1 MLPSC
6 TPWPEELASLYR
18 RKGYWEDVPIPQLFA
33 SLASA
38 TPDRIAIIHGARRLT
53 LGTLWQQSI
62 RLAAHFHKA
71 GLRSRQR
78 VVFQMPNSAEF
89 VTTFLAL
96 VRIGAIPIMALPPH
110 RETEILH
117 YVNAAEARALL
128 IPDRIKDF
136 DFRLMADSIRAKAK
150 TLDMVFVLGQAREH
164 EISLTELAATEP
176 AAADNVAVE
185 NVALEPSD
193 VALML
198 LSGGT
203 TALPKLIP
211 RTHNDY
217 TYNFKQSARIA
228 RFDEHTVLLVVLP
241 MGHNYT
247 LGSPGVL
254 GALANGGRIVIAPKP
269 DCETVFALVES
280 ERVTIIPAAVPLV
293 VNWLNDAALQRFNV
307 TSLEVVQNGGA
318 RLSPELRERLRK
330 RLNCQ
335 FQEVF
340 GTAEGLLNFTRLDD
354 DEHMILHSSGAP
366 MCEDDEIKVLDEMD
380 REVADGERGELVTR
394 GPYTIHGYYNAA
406 QINAR
411 AFTADGF
418 YRMGDIVTKRGR
430 HVFAEGRRGDLINR
444 GGEKISVDEVENL
457 ILRHPAIHGVALVA
471 MPDPVFGERAC
482 AFVTLRP
489 EATLSFQQLI
499 QFLLEQNIA
508 KFKLPERLEILPE
521 LPVSAAGKIMRRAL
535 RELIEAK
542 LKKSSP
548 EVHP

>member
-18 RKGYWEDVPIPQLFA
+18 RKGYWEDVPVPQLFA

-217 TYNFKQSARIA
+217 ADNFKQSARIA
-228 RFDEHTVLLVVLP
+228 AQRRHVSDLRTHYATVSRDADSDLP
-241 MGHNYT
+241 PCRNRNDQ
-247 LGSPGVL
+247 
-254 GALANGGRIVIAPKP
+254 LA
-269 DCETVFALVES
+269 
-280 ERVTIIPAAVPLV
+280 
-293 VNWLNDAALQRFNV
+293 
-307 TSLEVVQNGGA
+307 
-318 RLSPELRERLRK
+318 
-330 RLNCQ
+330 
-335 FQEVF
+335 
-340 GTAEGLLNFTRLDD
+340 GTA
-354 DEHMILHSSGAP
+354 
-366 MCEDDEIKVLDEMD
+366 
-380 REVADGERGELVTR
+380 
-394 GPYTIHGYYNAA
+394 
-406 QINAR
+406 
-411 AFTADGF
+411 
-418 YRMGDIVTKRGR
+418 
-430 HVFAEGRRGDLINR
+430 
-444 GGEKISVDEVENL
+444 
-457 ILRHPAIHGVALVA
+457 
-471 MPDPVFGERAC
+471 
-482 AFVTLRP
+482 
-489 EATLSFQQLI
+489 ATG
-499 QFLLEQNIA
+499 
-508 KFKLPERLEILPE
+508 KFDN
-521 LPVSAAGKIMRRAL
+521 
-535 RELIEAK
+535 
-542 LKKSSP
+542 
-548 EVHP
+548 

>member
-1 MLPSC
+1 
-6 TPWPEELASLYR
+6 
-18 RKGYWEDVPIPQLFA
+18 
-33 SLASA
+33 
-38 TPDRIAIIHGARRLT
+38 
-53 LGTLWQQSI
+53 
-62 RLAAHFHKA
+62 
-71 GLRSRQR
+71 
-78 VVFQMPNSAEF
+78 
-89 VTTFLAL
+89 
-96 VRIGAIPIMALPPH
+96 
-110 RETEILH
+110 
-117 YVNAAEARALL
+117 
-128 IPDRIKDF
+128 
-136 DFRLMADSIRAKAK
+136 
-150 TLDMVFVLGQAREH
+150 
-164 EISLTELAATEP
+164 
-176 AAADNVAVE
+176 
-185 NVALEPSD
+185 
-193 VALML
+193 
-198 LSGGT
+198 
-203 TALPKLIP
+203 
-211 RTHNDY
+211 
-217 TYNFKQSARIA
+217 
-228 RFDEHTVLLVVLP
+228 
-241 MGHNYT
+241 
-247 LGSPGVL
+247 
-254 GALANGGRIVIAPKP
+254 
-269 DCETVFALVES
+269 
-280 ERVTIIPAAVPLV
+280 
-293 VNWLNDAALQRFNV
+293 
-307 TSLEVVQNGGA
+307 
-318 RLSPELRERLRK
+318 
-330 RLNCQ
+330 
-335 FQEVF
+335 
-340 GTAEGLLNFTRLDD
+340 LLNFTRLDD

-508 KFKLPERLEILPE
+508 KFKLPERLEILAE

>member
-217 TYNFKQSARIA
+217 TYNFKRSARIA

>member
-1 MLPSC
+1 MLPGC

-33 SLASA
+33 SLSA
-38 TPDRIAIIHGARRLT
+38 AAPDRIAIIDGARRLT
-53 LGTLWQQSI
+53 LGMLWQQST
-62 RLAAHFHKA
+62 RLAAHFHNA

-89 VTTFLAL
+89 VAAFLAL
-96 VRIGAIPIMALPPH
+96 VRIGVIPIMALPPH

-128 IPDRIKDF
+128 IPERIKDF
-136 DFRLMADSIRAKAK
+136 DFRLMADSVRAKAK

-176 AAADNVAVE
+176 AAADAAAVE
-185 NVALEPSD
+185 NVTLDPAD

-228 RFDEHTVLLVVLP
+228 GFDDRTVLLVVLP

-280 ERVTIIPAAVPLV
+280 ERVTVIPAAVPLV
-293 VNWLNDAALQRFNV
+293 VNWLNDAALERFNAA
-307 TSLEVVQNGGA
+307 SLKVVQNGGA
-318 RLSPELRERLRK
+318 RLSPELRERLRR

-380 REVADGERGELVTR
+380 REVADGQRGELVTR
-394 GPYTIHGYYNAA
+394 GPYTIRGYYNAA

-471 MPDPVFGERAC
+471 MPDLVFGERAC

-489 EATLSFQQLI
+489 EAMLSLGQLTR
-499 QFLLEQNIA
+499 FLLEQNIA

-542 LKKSSP
+542 LKKEQS
-548 EVHP
+548 